1 MLFYRHAIFLLWC
14 FSFPLSASQINF
26 LVHPI
31 SPFIENKNN
40 QLSGLAIELVDEL
53 VKRNNAINNYTVMP
67 FPRALK
73 AVQQRDNFALFIVAR
88 TKVREG
94 TVKWVGPLITSCVYL
109 YKHRDNPI
117 EVKSLADIKGKYSI
131 SVGRGNAD
139 HEYLSQQNF
148 TKLYPVDQQF
158 QSLLMLNARR
168 VDFTPMSELV
178 MTEMLKMTNVNADNI
193 ENTNIKLYDSEL
205 YLAFSKNVSDDVTHK
220 WQQALDKFK
229 QTPQFYQ
236 IIDKYLHK

>member
-1 MLFYRHAIFLLWC
+1 M
-14 FSFPLSASQINF
+14 Q
-26 LVHPI
+26 
-31 SPFIENKNN
+31 ENN

-53 VKRNNAINNYTVMP
+53 IKRNNAINNYTVMP
-67 FPRALK
+67 YPRALK
-73 AVQQRDNFALFIVAR
+73 ALQQRDNFALFIVAR
-88 TKVREG
+88 TKVREN

-168 VDFTPMSELV
+168 VDFTLMSELV
-178 MTEMLKMTNVNADNI
+178 MPEMAKMANVNADNI
-193 ENTNIKLYDSEL
+193 ENTNIKLYHSEL
-205 YLAFSKNVSDDVTHK
+205 YLAFSKNISEDVINT
-220 WQQALDKFK
+220 WQQSLDEFK
-229 QTPQFYQ
+229 KTPLFYQ
-236 IIDKYLHK
+236 IMDKYLHQ